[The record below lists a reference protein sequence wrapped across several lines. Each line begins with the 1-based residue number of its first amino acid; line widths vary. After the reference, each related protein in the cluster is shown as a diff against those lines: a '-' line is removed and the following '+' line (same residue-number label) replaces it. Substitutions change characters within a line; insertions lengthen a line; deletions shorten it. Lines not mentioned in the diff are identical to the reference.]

1 MEIDK
6 ILNELKTELDQNS
19 TAIAALGGLPASRE
33 TKKVLDYLESNRT
46 LVEDAVVAFA
56 NLERSRGKRRGRRP
70 AWIEE
75 VMASRN
81 AG

>member
-1 MEIDK
+1 MEINE

-19 TAIAALGGLPASRE
+19 TAIAALSGLPTSRE
-33 TKKVLDYLESNRT
+33 TKKVLDYLQSNRA
-46 LVEDAVVAFA
+46 LVEDAVVALA

-75 VMASRN
+75 VMGSR
-81 AG
+81 GSS

>member
-1 MEIDK
+1 MEISE

-19 TAIAALGGLPASRE
+19 TAISALTGLPTSRE
-33 TKKVLDYLESNRT
+33 TKKVLDYLESNRK
-46 LVEDAVVAFA
+46 LVEDAVVALA
-56 NLERSRGKRRGRRP
+56 SLDRSRGKRRGRRP

-75 VMASRN
+75 LMESRN

>member
-1 MEIDK
+1 MEINE

-19 TAIAALGGLPASRE
+19 TAIAALSGLPTSRE
-33 TKKVLDYLESNRT
+33 TKKVLDYLQSNRA
-46 LVEDAVVAFA
+46 LVEDAVVALA

-75 VMASRN
+75 VMGSRGAS
-81 AG
+81 

>member
-1 MEIDK
+1 MEINE

-19 TAIAALGGLPASRE
+19 TAIAALSGLPLSRE
-33 TKKVLDYLESNRT
+33 TKKVLDYLESNRA
-46 LVEDAVVAFA
+46 LVEDAVVALA

-75 VMASRN
+75 VMGSR
-81 AG
+81 GTS